1 MMEPWAA
8 LLEEVRDRRGLRG
21 GLDQLDALGLRTADE
36 AGKNHFESFMG
47 EHIRIPDAQ
56 LYSLISKYFK

>member
-1 MMEPWAA
+1 MAQSSWY
-8 LLEEVRDRRGLRG
+8 LEDTF
-21 GLDQLDALGLRTADE
+21 GLRTASQQN
-36 AGKNHFESFMG
+36 KNHFESFMG